1 MKLTV
6 REHVK
11 APGLD
16 RVKLSNQKGPLGSFD
31 REDGE
36 RLAELWNVCQGASI
50 SQIQQ
55 GLMLTINS
63 ECQIMGHQPKG
74 TYNV

>member
-11 APGLD
+11 APATNNAPGLD

-36 RLAELWNVCQGASI
+36 RLAALWNVCDGF
-50 SQIQQ
+50 
-55 GLMLTINS
+55 TIDELDRILN
-63 ECQIMGHQPKG
+63 Q
-74 TYNV
+74 